1 MNKHMLLIIL
11 CLFLNLFSP
20 FVVCAEEFTSEK
32 SGLDVMFVMDY
43 SGSMKSNDSMDM
55 ARGMVKAFVDTV
67 HSTDIRVG
75 FVAYNDR
82 ILSSTSP
89 LAIRTSEERA
99 VIKELIDKETYS
111 GNTDIGLG
119 LSYGCELIN
128 NTEKRKRVIVLMSD
142 GESDL
147 HGSNTGRKWED
158 SQRDIEETAKQ
169 CAVDGIQIYTIAFGA
184 YDGNKNALE
193 VISETTS
200 AQMYTAETPEKLIE
214 ILYGIFNTNM
224 DYSIREVTD
233 SVYAPGKQN
242 IRVGLEEK
250 YLDELDILLISP
262 QNIGDVHILYHDK
275 EIETINHKNYVVGKI
290 TEIDDDITELTVQ
303 LETEKNQ
310 ELQIYLVSY
319 RALSPVF
326 SVNTS
331 MNKNEELHCELYFRD
346 KAGNMVEDEAFYQNF
361 TCRFWMNN
369 TEDIGNTEEEENTKN
384 KPLDNGNIQI
394 LNTKIIHGHIQGN
407 ETLKQSGTWLLYGHL
422 EDPMGSIELAPIQV
436 TVKNR
441 VPEGELPKIDKCT
454 VLSKETQIQLN
465 DYFSDPDGDNLVYTL
480 KDTGTKALQ
489 AEITDEVL
497 RVKPVE
503 AGTGIVEL
511 DITDGEA
518 VYTCTYE
525 AEVIPL
531 WKAYWWVA
539 VLAVILCIAIVWK
552 LTHKPKPKPQLKQ
565 LVADTRKNQFCGKL
579 DAYFTLQPETEEI
592 RPLSFS
598 MYQFA
603 DNKLS
608 LDVLFHEYPEAI
620 EALELDAMYL
630 VADEERKMVLYHT
643 SKSSVMIGNSIVCRE
658 IQYSVSFG
666 DVIYITSPNKRYDL
680 EIHYIAVIQ

>member
-128 NTEKRKRVIVLMSD
+128 NTEKRKRVIVLISD

-552 LTHKPKPKPQLKQ
+552 LTHKPKPQLKQ